1 MSFSFHSLLFEPEA
15 FYLGLEKTFL
25 MAFTIERIKSFLAKR
40 RLPQFGH
47 EANKDTYSVSLLLFQ
62 LCEHD
67 KHFIFYSL
75 FEPEAFHLMFLLI
88 ISNSSSTFFNIYLHL
103 LFKIALLLLLAEIKF

>member
-1 MSFSFHSLLFEPEA
+1 
-15 FYLGLEKTFL
+15 

-40 RLPQFGH
+40 RLPQFGQ

-67 KHFIFYSL
+67 KHFIFHPL
-75 FEPEAFHLMFLLI
+75 FEPEAFHLVKSI
-88 ISNSSSTFFNIYLHL
+88 ATFFIPVVNKSSISPL
-103 LFKIALLLLLAEIKF
+103 

>member
-1 MSFSFHSLLFEPEA
+1 M
-15 FYLGLEKTFL
+15 T
-25 MAFTIERIKSFLAKR
+25 FTIERIKSFLAKR

-75 FEPEAFHLMFLLI
+75 FEPEAFHLQISSINLEETFVLLYISHVFL
-88 ISNSSSTFFNIYLHL
+88 YVQPLHQQQVNL
-103 LFKIALLLLLAEIKF
+103 GR

>member
-1 MSFSFHSLLFEPEA
+1 
-15 FYLGLEKTFL
+15 
-25 MAFTIERIKSFLAKR
+25 MAFAIERIKSFLAKR

-67 KHFIFYSL
+67 KHFIFYS
-75 FEPEAFHLMFLLI
+75 PI
-88 ISNSSSTFFNIYLHL
+88 
-103 LFKIALLLLLAEIKF
+103 

>member
-1 MSFSFHSLLFEPEA
+1 LSAIKLTAELTVLDGSFDSPLFEPEA
-15 FYLGLEKTFL
+15 FHLDLEKTFL

-67 KHFIFYSL
+67 KHFIFHP
-75 FEPEAFHLMFLLI
+75 FI
-88 ISNSSSTFFNIYLHL
+88 
-103 LFKIALLLLLAEIKF
+103 

>member
-1 MSFSFHSLLFEPEA
+1 
-15 FYLGLEKTFL
+15 

-47 EANKDTYSVSLLLFQ
+47 EANKDTYSVSLVLFQ

-67 KHFIFYSL
+67 KHFIFHPL
-75 FEPEAFHLMFLLI
+75 FEPEAFHIENYTI
-88 ISNSSSTFFNIYLHL
+88 ITQQCEC
-103 LFKIALLLLLAEIKF
+103 LFYTAIIQVTLSL